1 MVLRLRKRRMI
12 DHWMHLF
19 EELTVLCYKANPRVG
34 CLLEIAS
41 ALYECDSYGRRNA
54 ISGATA
60 SVTCTNGVIHL
71 GILNQLW
78 DPLLRLHWTAYRDPA
93 MLQQRLSTLIRGFP
107 AIQLLFPCVVLRLGG
122 VRGDESTRL

>member
-71 GILNQLW
+71 GILNQSLGPSSTVTL
-78 DPLLRLHWTAYRDPA
+78 DCLPRPRHAPTTTVDAHP
-93 MLQQRLSTLIRGFP
+93 RLSCNSVTISLRGSSP
-107 AIQLLFPCVVLRLGG
+107 GRCPWR
-122 VRGDESTRL
+122 